1 MEQGGVNTV
10 GKQHFTYLYS
20 PARVSSLTKRNIIA
34 AWRESGLF
42 LFNPE
47 RLLAH
52 VPKPPTKLR
61 ISNADELK
69 FESRPGYEALP
80 TPTTPVLGEALTL
93 LLERI
98 KSIPND
104 DASSQHKGR
113 LQQKVA
119 NAAQTYLAKIA
130 LLNNQNIFLA
140 KINDEGKARR
150 SADSK
155 ILGTARE
162 VRYEDLEKARAERAV
177 KDAKKA
183 EVQARKAAK
192 EAGKVASAIPE
203 AKRATVGKT
212 ARGRKRKSAV
222 LEAVAA
228 VLTAKVAQISERQIT
243 EVEQGDAQEPRAKV
257 AQTSKAR
264 AEEDWRTQEPWKAPM
279 ARMWL

>member
-1 MEQGGVNTV
+1 
-10 GKQHFTYLYS
+10 
-20 PARVSSLTKRNIIA
+20 
-34 AWRESGLF
+34 
-42 LFNPE
+42 
-47 RLLAH
+47 
-52 VPKPPTKLR
+52 
-61 ISNADELK
+61 
-69 FESRPGYEALP
+69 
-80 TPTTPVLGEALTL
+80 
-93 LLERI
+93 
-98 KSIPND
+98 
-104 DASSQHKGR
+104 
-113 LQQKVA
+113 
-119 NAAQTYLAKIA
+119 
-130 LLNNQNIFLA
+130 
-140 KINDEGKARR
+140 
-150 SADSK
+150 
-155 ILGTARE
+155 

-279 ARMWL
+279 ARMWLWKRTVCYEIKYEKASPTN